1 MLANKTLRVLALSS
15 LALAQLDPRASL
27 SSDQNSALDLLMP
40 SLFGWQDLVSEAG
53 QSIECA
59 ACQAALVAVNAAVD
73 IIGEDL
79 TLEIVKDICQG
90 FQKEDVCD
98 GVVTE
103 LGPVVLKMVTS
114 SSDSLLGYGGEL
126 ICNSFLTT
134 CPDFEPHTMDFAP
147 SAVSGAVTNYASN
160 ATSKNVLTVLHIS
173 DIHYDPDYLVG
184 SEADCDYPLC
194 CEARTQESSTAKT
207 PATRFGAYQCD
218 VPLDLVQSFGE
229 NLEATIGG
237 APDFA
242 LFTGDVPPHNVWYD
256 NATTVTEAFQIY
268 STLAKYIKSP
278 LYGTMG
284 NHDTAPVNLLEPAE
298 IGNLSN
304 QWALDSLGS
313 YFQQWLPTATVRQ
326 FENSHGVYAVR
337 PAPGLKLINL
347 NTVDCYNF
355 NFYILYNSGADLDPN
370 GQLQWLVNELSD
382 SKRRNESVWIQ
393 AHIAP
398 GDADCIVP
406 WSNLYNSIVVDYSDI
421 IKAQFFGHSHEDKF
435 ILNYDSQGTAVGVQY
450 LAPSITTFTDLNTG
464 YRVYK
469 VDPNTYEVVD
479 SLTYYAD
486 IAATDNSTPPKW
498 QLEYSAREYYPSW
511 PATSPL
517 NATFWERVLQVL
529 ETNNTA
535 FELYSKYM
543 SKSSS
548 ASEVCTTNG
557 CKEQYIEQI
566 KSGNT
571 RNKYYAPLIDLD
583 ADANLTDIATA
594 VSGAKQGNSSRALTR
609 RCLHV

>member
-1 MLANKTLRVLALSS
+1 MLSKIILQTLVISA
-15 LALAQLDPRASL
+15 LALAELDPRASL

-40 SLFGWQDLVSEAG
+40 SLFGWQHLVSETG

-59 ACQAALVAVNAAVD
+59 VCQAALVAVNAAVD
-73 IIGEDL
+73 VVGEDL
-79 TLEIVKDICQG
+79 ALEIVKDICHG
-90 FQKEDVCD
+90 FEKEDVCD

-103 LGPVVLKMVTS
+103 LGPVILKMITS

-134 CPDFEPHTMDFAP
+134 CSDFEPHTKDFAP
-147 SAVSGAVTNYASN
+147 SPVSDAVINYASN
-160 ATSKNVLTVLHIS
+160 ASSNDLLTILHIS
-173 DIHYDPDYLVG
+173 DIHYDPNYLIG

-194 CEARTQESSTAKT
+194 CEARTQESSTVKT

-218 VPLDLVQSFGE
+218 APLDLVQSFGE

-237 APDFA
+237 APDFT

-256 NATTVTEAFQIY
+256 NETTVMEAFRIY

-304 QWALDSLGS
+304 QWALDGLGS
-313 YFQQWLPTATVRQ
+313 YFQQWLPASTVRQ
-326 FENSHGVYAVR
+326 FEDSYGVYAVR

-355 NFYILYNSGADLDPN
+355 NFYVLYNSGADLDPN

-382 SKRRNESVWIQ
+382 SKLRNESVWIQ
-393 AHIAP
+393 GHIAP

-450 LAPSITTFTDLNTG
+450 LAPSITTYTDLNTG

-469 VDPNTYEVVD
+469 VDPTTYEVVD

-486 IAATDNSTPPKW
+486 IAATGNDTPPKW
-498 QLEYSAREYYPSW
+498 QLEYSAREYHPSW

-517 NATFWERVLQVL
+517 NATFWETVLQVL
-529 ETNNTA
+529 EANNTA

-548 ASEVCTTNG
+548 ASAVCTTDG
-557 CKEQYIEQI
+557 CKEQYIAQI

-571 RNKYYAPLIDLD
+571 LNKYYAPLIDLD
-583 ADANLTDIATA
+583 ADANLMDVATA
-594 VSGAKQGNSSRALTR
+594 VSSAKQGSSSTALTR
-609 RCLHV
+609 RCLHL